1 MAKHDEKPILNFKE
15 AARFLGISPPTLK
28 SYVDEGAIPF
38 RRLKRRYFFSR
49 TALMEWVRGE
59 NYVSQ
64 QK

>member
-1 MAKHDEKPILNFKE
+1 MAKHEEKPILNFTE

-49 TALMEWVRGE
+49 AALLEWVRGE
-59 NYVSQ
+59 SYASP